1 MSDYKVEMINDGMQE
16 FYVDFNGPKESK
28 SSEPIYDIPPFLFIV
43 FMCLLGWIW
52 ANFDVISGGF
62 YPCYVLKLC
71 SFMLIMWKLF
81 WVSDLYCFG

>member
-52 ANFDVISGGF
+52 ANFDVISGRF
-62 YPCYVLKLC
+62 YPCYVLNVFVYVDHVKVVLG
-71 SFMLIMWKLF
+71 FRFILF
-81 WVSDLYCFG
+81 